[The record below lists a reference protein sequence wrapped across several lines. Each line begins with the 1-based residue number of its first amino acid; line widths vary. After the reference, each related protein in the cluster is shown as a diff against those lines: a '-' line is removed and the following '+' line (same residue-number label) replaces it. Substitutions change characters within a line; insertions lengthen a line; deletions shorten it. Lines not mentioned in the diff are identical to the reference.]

1 MIIKVLDKNNED
13 KYLIDASWIKW
24 SRTKSTYSIAV
35 YTHVTTTKSI
45 GSTSKSEIEV
55 AQIPSMYLHLYHG
68 DMVYIMNNHG
78 KTIDKKRIVI
88 FAEDQPND

>member
-24 SRTKSTYSIAV
+24 SQTKTTRTIAV
-35 YTHVTTTKSI
+35 YTHVTTTKNI
-45 GSTSKSEIEV
+45 GVTSKSEIEV
-55 AQIPSMYLHLYHG
+55 AHVPSMYIHCNHG
-68 DMVYIMNNHG
+68 DMVYIMNNDG

-88 FAEDQPND
+88 FSEDQAND